1 MDKEEYLIFNPE
13 GGLGKVIAST
23 AVTRNIKATYP
34 ERKIIVVTPW
44 PEVYLNNPDVYRV
57 FRSGVIPYFYKD
69 YIEGRET
76 IVLKGEPYYNTG
88 HIYNNQVLAESWCKT
103 HNIEWDG
110 INTPLLSYTPA
121 EVERISNQFTRSKP
135 TLLLQT
141 NGGMFHDNET
151 GYCWTRD
158 IPTEQAQI
166 LVDNLKEQYHILHA
180 TRPNC
185 PTLHGVEAL
194 PEMDKRTLM
203 LLPAIVQQRILI
215 DSCLQ
220 HAAAAFDV
228 ESSVLWVG
236 THPEVFGYEV
246 HKNFKPA
253 IEPIKEQNTAGIDS
267 FLFDYDFS
275 GPAHEFPYPQP
286 DIFNL
291 QDIFDSVVGVAFNEA
306 AAIPS

>member
-1 MDKEEYLIFNPE
+1 MDKKEYLIFNPE
-13 GGLGKVIAST
+13 GGLGKIIAST
-23 AVTRNIKATYP
+23 AVARNIKAAYP

-69 YIEGRET
+69 YIEGRDT
-76 IVLKGEPYYNTG
+76 IVLKGEPYFNTG
-88 HIYNNQVLAESWCKT
+88 HIYNNQVLAESWCNT
-103 HNIEWDG
+103 HNIKWDG
-110 INTPLLSYTPA
+110 INTPGLFYTPV
-121 EVERISNQFTRSKP
+121 EVERVSNQFTRSKP

-141 NGGMFHDNET
+141 NGGMFHDNEI

-158 IPTEQAQI
+158 IPNVQAQI
-166 LVDNLKEQYHILHA
+166 LVDNLKDQYHILHV

-185 PTLHGVEAL
+185 PSLHGVEAL

-203 LLPAIVQQRILI
+203 LLPGVVQKRILI

-228 ESSVLWVG
+228 ESAVLWVG
-236 THPEVFGYEV
+236 TSPKVFGYDL
-246 HKNFKPA
+246 HKNFEPFV
-253 IEPIKEQNTAGIDS
+253 EPIEGQNTAGIDS
-267 FLFDYDFS
+267 FLFDYDFN
-275 GPAHEFPYPQP
+275 GPEHEFPYPQS

-291 QDIFDSVVGVAFNEA
+291 QDIFDAVC
-306 AAIPS
+306 

>member
-1 MDKEEYLIFNPE
+1 MDKKEYLIFNPE
-13 GGLGKVIAST
+13 GGLGKIIAST
-23 AVTRNIKATYP
+23 AVVRNIKATYP
-34 ERKIIVVTPW
+34 ERKIVVVTPW

-76 IVLKGEPYYNTG
+76 IVLKGEPYFNTG

-110 INTPLLSYTPA
+110 INTPGLFYTPA
-121 EVERISNQFTRSKP
+121 EVERISNQFNRSKP

-141 NGGMFHDNET
+141 NGGMFHDNDME
-151 GYCWTRD
+151 YCWTRD
-158 IPTEQAQI
+158 IPSVQAQI
-166 LVDNLKEQYHILHA
+166 LVDNLKDQYHILHV

-185 PTLHGVEAL
+185 PALHGVEAL

-203 LLPAIVQQRILI
+203 LLPGVVQKRILI

-228 ESSVLWVG
+228 KSSVLWIG
-236 THPEVFGYEV
+236 TSPKVFGYDL
-246 HKNFKPA
+246 HKNF
-253 IEPIKEQNTAGIDS
+253 EPVVEPVKGQNTAGIDS
-267 FLFDYDFS
+267 FLFDYDFN
-275 GPAHEFPYPQP
+275 GPEHEFPYPSA

-291 QDIFDSVVGVAFNEA
+291 QDIFDSVN
-306 AAIPS
+306 S